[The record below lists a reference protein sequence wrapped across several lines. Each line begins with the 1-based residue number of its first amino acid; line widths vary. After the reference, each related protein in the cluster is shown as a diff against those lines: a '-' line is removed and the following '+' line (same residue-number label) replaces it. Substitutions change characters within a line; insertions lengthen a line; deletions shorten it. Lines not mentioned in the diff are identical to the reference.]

1 MNSQFLLSVEEGKL
15 AYPPKDPPALPP
27 VGTAGDHCASPSG
40 TTCGAVANTT
50 VQVHAMETSTVHGDL
65 EDKLLAAYE
74 EEAAFIQALP
84 TKDVYSTRGLW
95 YKGPQLVIPPSLQK
109 YVFEEHHATNL
120 AGHLGRDKTLA
131 AISATCWW
139 PTLAA
144 DVGEWCQLC
153 VECQKNKAS
162 NRAPAGYLRPL
173 PIPTAPWESISM
185 DLMTD
190 LPVTPEGHDA
200 IVVFCDRLSKMLH
213 FVPCCK
219 SDGAPELA
227 HLFVKHVFRPHGLPA
242 SIVSDRDPRFT
253 SHVWKT
259 VFTSLGTNMSTA
271 FHPQTDGQSER
282 AFRTLQQMLRAFV
295 SPRQDD
301 WEEHLPL
308 LEFAYNNSKQ
318 ASTGFTRFV
327 LCYGRHPATPF
338 SRSLPKSG
346 HVPAADTYISGLQ
359 SAMRAAK
366 QAVHN
371 AQAQQAI
378 AANRHRSAD
387 VPYQVGGLV
396 LLNNQNLS
404 LHVPCP
410 KLSGQ
415 FAGPFAVSAVDGV
428 NVTLEL
434 PETWQMHNVFHQSLV
449 KPFYGDPPDEVLP
462 GPTPN
467 VDDDPD
473 VFEVEAIRGRR
484 YKGKKRSRIT
494 EYLVKWKGY
503 PESHNLWRRADTL
516 GTAAD
521 LVAAYEAGTRR
532 RKVLK

>member
-1 MNSQFLLSVEEGKL
+1 M
-15 AYPPKDPPALPP
+15 
-27 VGTAGDHCASPSG
+27 
-40 TTCGAVANTT
+40 
-50 VQVHAMETSTVHGDL
+50 
-65 EDKLLAAYE
+65 
-74 EEAAFIQALP
+74 
-84 TKDVYSTRGLW
+84 
-95 YKGPQLVIPPSLQK
+95 IPPSLQK

-139 PTLAA
+139 PILAA

-162 NRAPAGYLRPL
+162 NRAPAGYLRLL

-190 LPVTPEGHDA
+190 LPLPPEGHDA
-200 IVVFCDRLSKMLH
+200 TVVFCDRLSKMLH

-253 SHVWKT
+253 SHFWKT
-259 VFTSLGTNMSTA
+259 VFTSLGTNLNMSTA
-271 FHPQTDGQSER
+271 FHPQTDWQSER

-301 WEEHLPL
+301 YEEHLPL
-308 LEFAYNNSKQ
+308 LEFAYNNNKQ
-318 ASTGFTRFV
+318 ASTGFTPFV

-359 SAMRAAK
+359 STMRAAK

-387 VPYQVGGLV
+387 VPY
-396 LLNNQNLS
+396 
-404 LHVPCP
+404 
-410 KLSGQ
+410 
-415 FAGPFAVSAVDGV
+415 
-428 NVTLEL
+428 
-434 PETWQMHNVFHQSLV
+434 
-449 KPFYGDPPDEVLP
+449 
-462 GPTPN
+462 
-467 VDDDPD
+467 
-473 VFEVEAIRGRR
+473 
-484 YKGKKRSRIT
+484 
-494 EYLVKWKGY
+494 
-503 PESHNLWRRADTL
+503 
-516 GTAAD
+516 
-521 LVAAYEAGTRR
+521 
-532 RKVLK
+532 